1 MEAMNVIRN
10 EVLEKISKV
19 DQEKVYIFHNRK
31 QLNKWYKNTFNKKIE
46 IWKLLDYK

>member
-46 IWKLLDYK
+46 I